1 MKIKKIWV
9 ALYKIPLEVT
19 LSDSTHGE
27 MPSFEL
33 ITVRIKD
40 EDGLEG
46 VGYTYSVG
54 VGGRA
59 IRSLVEDD
67 LKPILMNEDSSRIEH
82 LWQKM

>member
-1 MKIKKIWV
+1 MKIKKITV
-9 ALYKIPLEVT
+9 SLYKIPLEIA

-27 MPSFEL
+27 IPFFEL

-59 IRSLVEDD
+59 IYSLVEYD
-67 LKPILMNEDSSRIEH
+67 LKPILLNEDSSRIEH
-82 LWQKM
+82 LWQK